1 MFSIG
6 RLSLVQL
13 IRMSAGLITEGVL
26 DTDEGKA
33 DKGVSWFV
41 TWRLSCHRNIWKQD
55 EVILVSA

>member
-26 DTDEGKA
+26 DTQMRGRRIKVFP
-33 DKGVSWFV
+33 G
-41 TWRLSCHRNIWKQD
+41 L
-55 EVILVSA
+55 LPGG